1 MYGYKCEYCDGTV
14 RERVVKR
21 EAFKH
26 KNGFVILED
35 VPIGVCDKCG
45 TRYYHASLLKRV
57 AEIADGKV
65 KQEKTEQVPVAHFA
79 SV

>member
-1 MYGYKCEYCDGTV
+1 MYDYKCEYCDGIV
-14 RERVVKR
+14 REKIITR

-45 TRYYHASLLKRV
+45 TRYYHAALLKRV

-65 KQEKTEQVPVAHFA
+65 KQVKTEQVPVAHFA
-79 SV
+79 ST

>member
-1 MYGYKCEYCDGTV
+1 MYGYNCESCGGIV
-14 RERVVKR
+14 REKLVKR

-57 AEIADGKV
+57 AEIAEGKV
-65 KQEKTEQVPVAHFA
+65 KEEKTEQVPVAHF
-79 SV
+79 V

>member
-1 MYGYKCEYCDGTV
+1 MYNYKCEYCDGIV
-14 RERVVKR
+14 REKVVKR

-45 TRYYHASLLKRV
+45 TRYYHASLLHRV
-57 AEIADGKV
+57 AEVASGKAAS
-65 KQEKTEQVPVAHFA
+65 EKTEQVPVAHFA
-79 SV
+79 

>member
-1 MYGYKCEYCDGTV
+1 MYGYQCEHCKGIV
-14 RERVVKR
+14 REKIVKR

-45 TRYYHASLLKRV
+45 TRYYHANLLHRV
-57 AEIADGKV
+57 AQVAAGKV
-65 KQEKTEQVPVAHFA
+65 SSKSENVPVAQFA
-79 SV
+79 

>member
-1 MYGYKCEYCDGTV
+1 MEMYGYKCEYCDGIV
-14 RERVVKR
+14 REKIVKR

-45 TRYYHASLLKRV
+45 TRYYHSSLLRRV
-57 AEIADGKV
+57 GEVAAGKV
-65 KQEKTEQVPVAHFA
+65 SAKSEQVPVAQF
-79 SV
+79 V